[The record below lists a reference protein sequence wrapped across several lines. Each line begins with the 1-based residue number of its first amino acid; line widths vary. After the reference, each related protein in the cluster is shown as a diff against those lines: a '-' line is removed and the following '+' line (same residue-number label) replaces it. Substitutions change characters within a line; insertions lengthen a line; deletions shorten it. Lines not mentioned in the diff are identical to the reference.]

1 MNPLTR
7 PAQSSCTASRNTNF
21 QPLWM
26 RPRPGAA
33 MDEEFDWAAMVGEG
47 DKPQKLHFAVRQ
59 PMKLDVETDCDIL

>member
-1 MNPLTR
+1 
-7 PAQSSCTASRNTNF
+7 
-21 QPLWM
+21 M